1 LTFDLCSLAGI
12 HNRTRRKAVAMLRTL
27 CCVALAAIFC
37 AAFLSPAVARGEV
50 TPVPAPSAEAEGKI
64 TPEEAVRIVA
74 EKLRYKPA
82 KNSHLVADRTE
93 RREGRE
99 YHVVQGYNLII
110 TNPANQT
117 GHSATWGWFFV
128 DMKTGAAFRWDLVED
143 KLVAIKPLR

>member
-1 LTFDLCSLAGI
+1 MS
-12 HNRTRRKAVAMLRTL
+12 RSTRARGTNIWPSTRCL
-27 CCVALAAIFC
+27 ALAAVC
-37 AAFLSPAVARGEV
+37 GAAFLLVGTAH
-50 TPVPAPSAEAEGKI
+50 AEPNQTAAHLAGAEGKI
-64 TPEEAVRIVA
+64 TPEEAVRIVG

-110 TNPANQT
+110 TDPANQT

-143 KLVAIKPLR
+143 KLVAIKPLL